1 MKTTMKT
8 AFLALLLIG
17 CGVPESA
24 PPIPAPVA
32 DMARADAKPPQLV
45 LAFPR
50 SIPTGAETEVHFVGI
65 GDGIALDK
73 LQRSHF
79 NFGLCDYDILSF
91 TYTPRG
97 PNAFTLSLNVRP
109 GVAPATCDLTITP
122 QGLTLL
128 QALSL
133 VAP

>member
-1 MKTTMKT
+1 MKTSSL
-8 AFLALLLIG
+8 LALLLFA
-17 CGVPESA
+17 CSAPESTTQIA
-24 PPIPAPVA
+24 APVV
-32 DMARADAKPPQLV
+32 DMALADAKPPQLV

-50 SIPTGAETEVHFVGI
+50 SITTGAETEVHFVGI

-97 PNAFTLSLNVRP
+97 ANAFTLSLNVRP
-109 GVAPATCDLTITP
+109 SVAPATCDLTITP